1 MARASAALPA
11 CWLLQQQL
19 LRGISNLLN
28 AEKEGEVNL
37 TLHRQAGGTEPW
49 QSCNTEVLFLGAV
62 FQRNG
67 KG

>member
-28 AEKEGEVNL
+28 AEKEGEVNP